1 MSNVPSPIEVTTW
14 PQVVALG
21 LLLAAFVII
30 PAALQAWNARST
42 SKVKQTLTQNNGGS
56 SVKDYLDDIV
66 ERLER
71 LENGTEEDPKTL
83 TPPTHREDMHDA

>member
-30 PAALQAWNARST
+30 PAVITHLQNRPI
-42 SKVKQTLTQNNGGS
+42 KKTLTQNNGGS
-56 SVKDYLDDIV
+56 SVKDYLDDITA
-66 ERLER
+66 RLDR